1 MHSSADAVF
10 TKLPKCLNPPT
21 APSSLNPTGD
31 IGDNPQDAAK
41 SLKEAALKQKEAAR
55 ALLKANLS
63 LFVFTQGPITGKYQ
77 ALSPNRRKKGS
88 GLFSSQFDGAKPIQE
103 RKGLIGCQRE

>member
-41 SLKEAALKQKEAAR
+41 SLKEAAFKQKLDVDAAR

-63 LFVFTQGPITGKYQ
+63 LFVYRE
-77 ALSPNRRKKGS
+77 ALKNIAKSTTDPGVDYFNPFRT
-88 GLFSSQFDGAKPIQE
+88 GLFDRI
-103 RKGLIGCQRE
+103 